1 MEWLRYLIFGKK
13 APTPVSSHAYDKV
26 QMNLRAVWNQTLY
39 RDFGIE
45 RLLRLLLVVLGFILP
60 GTLFRYLISQFSRSF
75 LLRRAAVE
83 LFALLKVG
91 WFIWLLHS
99 GTALNGWWLAGSVV
113 LTLDT
118 FHFLL
123 SRIFLADVHPGHTS
137 FRRSLLLMIVNF
149 WEMCLAFAASYLYLD
164 YHLAATGGAA
174 FSRHPITAVEAIY
187 FSVITSATV
196 GYGDIHPIAPVVMKL
211 VVVQIAVSLFFVVVY
226 LSSVINNLDKGGELS
241 RYVHGSQEPL

>member
-1 MEWLRYLIFGKK
+1 MEWLRYLVFGKK
-13 APTPVSSHAYDKV
+13 APTPTASRAYDKLLI
-26 QMNLRAVWNQTLY
+26 NLRAVWNQTYY

-45 RLLRLLLVVLGFILP
+45 RLLRLLLIVLAFALP
-60 GTLFRYLISQFSRSF
+60 GTLFRYAVANLNGSF

-83 LFALLKVG
+83 LFALFKVG
-91 WFIWLLHS
+91 WFIWLLRS
-99 GTALNGWWLAGSVV
+99 GHAISGAWLFGSAL

-149 WEMCLAFAASYLYLD
+149 WEMCLAFASGYLYLD
-164 YHLAATGGAA
+164 HHLAAMGNAA
-174 FSRHPITAVEAIY
+174 FNHHPLTPVEAIY

-196 GYGDIHPIAPVVMKL
+196 GYGDIHPIAPIVMK
-211 VVVQIAVSLFFVVVY
+211 VVVSQIAVSLFFVVVY
-226 LSSVINNLDKGGELS
+226 LSSVINNLDKAGVLDS
-241 RYVHGSQEPL
+241 HARRPYDS